1 MLPLLLAAAAAFVAA
16 AALLQD
22 YKKPCPQKQPTAE
35 ALAQR
40 TTAPK
45 VKPAAAAPPLSK
57 NLNPP
62 GSEAAVCNA
71 YIPMGTS
78 TMARFLWVVQ
88 YFVANG
94 FYVLVDYHPEPGNA
108 EPVTDSVQVYSN
120 NWLRLWA
127 GLSCLP
133 NYKQELQGRVFLD
146 LLNGEPGTT
155 GRGAWGLKIGVLVL
169 NPKLKVDCS
178 EWQHDSTWGGAT
190 AGLSSRE
197 LTMVHVAAA
206 AVATAPRFSV

>member
-1 MLPLLLAAAAAFVAA
+1 
-16 AALLQD
+16 
-22 YKKPCPQKQPTAE
+22 
-35 ALAQR
+35 
-40 TTAPK
+40 
-45 VKPAAAAPPLSK
+45 
-57 NLNPP
+57 
-62 GSEAAVCNA
+62 
-71 YIPMGTS
+71 MGTS

-155 GRGAWGLKIGVLVL
+155 GRGAWGLKIGFLVL
-169 NPKLKVDCS
+169 NPKLMVDCS
-178 EWQHDSTWGGAT
+178 EWQHDSTWGGGYSRAQQPG
-190 AGLSSRE
+190 AHDGACCSSGNGTQIQRLRYTYVGE
-197 LTMVHVAAA
+197 QHCPVVLQVQCGSM
-206 AVATAPRFSV
+206 P